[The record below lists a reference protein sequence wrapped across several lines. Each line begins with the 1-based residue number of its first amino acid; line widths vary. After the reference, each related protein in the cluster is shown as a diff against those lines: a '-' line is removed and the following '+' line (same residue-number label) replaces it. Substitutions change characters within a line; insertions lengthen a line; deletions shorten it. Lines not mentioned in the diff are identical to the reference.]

1 MIEERT
7 QESAVEQPQEE
18 PEDLLVIG
26 LNILQQSGLKHL
38 TIVITHDGKL
48 ICHTSSGLERHEIVG
63 MLEAIRDETRK

>member
-1 MIEERT
+1 MTEEQT
-7 QESAVEQPQEE
+7 QEQVDEQPQED

-26 LNILQQSGLKHL
+26 LNLLQQSGLKHL
-38 TIVITHDGKL
+38 AIVITHDGKL